1 MPHRGRR
8 APSPAGRFRR
18 AGQRT
23 AGRTLPDEQQRGPV
37 TPEPLH
43 PGGLLSRAE
52 VHRQHPCDRGAEGIF
67 YALII
72 MTPTVFILCQLINQ
86 ITFNCGKIR

>member
-1 MPHRGRR
+1 MLAKAR
-8 APSPAGRFRR
+8 ALSQVGA
-18 AGQRT
+18 
-23 AGRTLPDEQQRGPV
+23 DSD
-37 TPEPLH
+37 

-52 VHRQHPCDRGAEGIF
+52 VHRQHPCDGGAEGIF